1 MSLIKDDKYSLF
13 AISNGIRQ
21 NYYLST
27 YYTIIDNPVFIQF
40 KNPIIFNNNPDFQL
54 ALYNVDFG
62 DFTQIKTILPE
73 FPLTHSYKFAGT
85 YFVSYSAI
93 YTNRLGEVMVYPY
106 VADVPFRVKESWQE
120 YNPNNI
126 RLNDEIVLTLPYTLE
141 QIEIQPN
148 EWGVEDI
155 FNTSISRL
163 QECLDYLISKTQT
176 INTYSPTLFFGWL
189 GNNIGTVASYIK
201 WFTYSFNPSFLDKP
215 ELAQSSGGSYFSN
228 VKDSIERNGLLYV
241 LDDNKIRLFL
251 NLSEPIEYTIN
262 EIQRA
267 MSSKE
272 LVAEILQSNI
282 TGITPNLDAI
292 KETENISNFLY
303 DPVSIAV
310 SDTNQNTLYVLDKT
324 YNTLFKLNISVD
336 NENFKIK
343 NNRVSFNANLNLQL
357 SVGGFGGLID
367 NNNFNTPTQVIF
379 NNNNVYVLDY
389 NNFCVKR
396 YNQDLNWIFTYSSD
410 EFNLENRPISIAAL
424 KNGLLYVLTQKNKI
438 YIFDD
443 RNNNIFEVFELKQ
456 IDSDL
461 MINKIC
467 FDENENF
474 LYVLLE
480 KEVYKYT
487 ISGEYVSILILPNDS
502 QLLTYNCIQKGADQT
517 FLISTKNCI
526 LKFHDLLETFKI
538 GEGLNTKYW
547 DKDQLKVYKNE
558 FSSDLNYNRLLLR
571 TAQNIKT
578 FRDTLNSK
586 FVILSENLKN
596 KIITYFS
603 FFPIDMN
610 SESPVLN
617 SDVESEKLGVG
628 VNELH
633 IPSTIN
639 TEIKKLYSSLEILND
654 FLSVKNFTVD
664 SSDCLDFF
672 CWSWNAT
679 SCFQLELPSIKTCN
693 LNPLSFKE
701 ILVDK
706 LSEGRMNYIPN
717 KAYTFNLA
725 FSKCCKK

>member
-1 MSLIKDDKYSLF
+1 MSLIKDDQYELF
-13 AISNGIRQ
+13 AISNSIRQ

-27 YYTIIDNPVFIQF
+27 YFAVVDSPVFIQF
-40 KNPIIFNNNPDFQL
+40 KNPIVFNNNPDFQL

-62 DFTQIKTILPE
+62 DSTQIKTILPE
-73 FPLTHSYKFAGT
+73 FPLTHSYRFAGT

-93 YTNRLGEVMVYPY
+93 YINGLGEIIVYPY
-106 VADVPFRVKESWQE
+106 VTDVPFRIKEAWQE

-126 RLNDEIVLTLPYTLE
+126 RLNDEIVLTLPYTLDE
-141 QIEIQPN
+141 IEIQPN

-155 FNTSISRL
+155 FNTSIFRL
-163 QECLDYLISKTQT
+163 QECLDYLISKKQT

-189 GNNIGTVASYIK
+189 GNNVGSPASYIK
-201 WFTYSFNPSFLDKP
+201 WFTYSYNPSFLDKP
-215 ELAQSSGGSYFSN
+215 ELAQASGGSYFSN
-228 VKDSIERNGLLYV
+228 VKDSVERNGLLYV
-241 LDDNKIRLFL
+241 LDDKTIRLFS
-251 NLSEPIEYTIN
+251 NLADPIEFIIN
-262 EIQRA
+262 EIQRD

-272 LVAEILQSNI
+272 LIEAITQSSF
-282 TGITPNLDAI
+282 TGIPPNLDSV
-292 KETENISNFLY
+292 KEIENISNFLY

-310 SDTNQNTLYVLDKT
+310 SDGDQNILYVLDKT
-324 YNTLFKLNISVD
+324 YNTLFKLNVSTD
-336 NENFKIK
+336 TENFKIQ
-343 NNRVSFNANLNLQL
+343 NNRVFLNANLNLQL
-357 SVGGFGGLID
+357 SVGGFGGLLD

-410 EFNLENRPISIAAL
+410 EFNLENRPVSIAAL

-443 RNNNIFEVFELKQ
+443 RNNNIFEVFDLKE

-461 MINKIC
+461 IINKIC
-467 FDENENF
+467 FDENEDF

-487 ISGEYVSILILPNDS
+487 ISGQYVSVLVLPNDS
-502 QLLTYNCIQKGADQT
+502 ELLSYNSIQKGTNQT

-538 GEGLNTKYW
+538 GDGLETKYW

-558 FSSDLNYNRLLLR
+558 FSSDLNYNRSLLR
-571 TAQNIKT
+571 IAQNIKT
-578 FRDTLNSK
+578 FRDTLDSK

-617 SDVESEKLGVG
+617 SDVENEKLGVG

-639 TEIKKLYSSLEILND
+639 TEIKKLYNSLEILND
-654 FLSVKNFTVD
+654 FLSVRNFTVD
-664 SSDCLDFF
+664 SGDCLDFF

-706 LSEGRMNYIPN
+706 LSEGRINYIPN